1 MKLHMGPQHPSTH
14 GVLHLLLDVEGEWVT
29 GIEVDIGYMHRCFEK
44 HAEVLTFSQIIP
56 YVDRLDY
63 VAALLG
69 EQAYV
74 LTIERALGW
83 EGQLPPR
90 IEYLRVLGAELNRI
104 ASHLLAIGTYAID
117 LGATTG
123 FLWAFRDREYILQL
137 LEWWS
142 GARLLYNLFWVG
154 GVAFDLPMGFLEK
167 LREFLPHLAQGVEE
181 IKRLLLE
188 NRIFIERTAGVGV
201 IPLDVAVAYGA
212 SGPVLRGSGLAWDLR
227 RVRPYGVYPE
237 LEFEVPYGQGQM
249 GALGD
254 CWDRTFVRYRE
265 IQESL
270 RILYQVIDILE
281 KRYPGGRDFD
291 PRGFS
296 GKKMRLSTE
305 VNLYASIEGA
315 RGEIGFSLIGQKG
328 QDRPQRL
335 HARSPSFT
343 HLAMLPAL
351 IGEGMWLAD
360 LVALV
365 GSLDVVMCEVDR

>member
-1 MKLHMGPQHPSTH
+1 VG
-14 GVLHLLLDVEGEWVT
+14 
-29 GIEVDIGYMHRCFEK
+29 R
-44 HAEVLTFSQIIP
+44 
-56 YVDRLDY
+56 
-63 VAALLG
+63 AAS
-69 EQAYV
+69 
-74 LTIERALGW
+74 
-83 EGQLPPR
+83 PR

-167 LREFLPHLAQGVEE
+167 LREFLPHVAQGVEE
-181 IKRLLLE
+181 IKRLLLD

-270 RILYQVIDILE
+270 RILYQVIEILE

>member
-1 MKLHMGPQHPSTH
+1 
-14 GVLHLLLDVEGEWVT
+14 
-29 GIEVDIGYMHRCFEK
+29 
-44 HAEVLTFSQIIP
+44 
-56 YVDRLDY
+56 
-63 VAALLG
+63 
-69 EQAYV
+69 
-74 LTIERALGW
+74 
-83 EGQLPPR
+83 
-90 IEYLRVLGAELNRI
+90 
-104 ASHLLAIGTYAID
+104 
-117 LGATTG
+117 
-123 FLWAFRDREYILQL
+123 LQL

-167 LREFLPHLAQGVEE
+167 LREFLPHVAQGVEE
-181 IKRLLLE
+181 IKRLLLD

-270 RILYQVIDILE
+270 RILYQVIEILE